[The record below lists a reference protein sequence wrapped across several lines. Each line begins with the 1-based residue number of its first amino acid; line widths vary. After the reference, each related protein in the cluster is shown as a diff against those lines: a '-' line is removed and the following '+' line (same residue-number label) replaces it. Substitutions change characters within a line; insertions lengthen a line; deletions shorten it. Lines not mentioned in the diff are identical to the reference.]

1 MKRLILLFC
10 LLFLTFLLSVFI
22 FPFYPTSIADF
33 VGNGNLLNTANFKN
47 NQLTNDSGQLCFF
60 LNNNNTFNAKNYL
73 IPLFKDI
80 DYQLSIKSKFN
91 INDTNAVLDFFVND
105 RYLTR
110 VQITNKFWTSYSKT
124 FKVKENIYGF
134 GRDVPKF
141 SIKCFCSNSNSVSIA
156 SFKISCAPFYKHA
169 LRTFSSKKT
178 KENIDNITNLVYQTE
193 IFKNNDF
200 KQGLKYWNAEGN
212 ICLTNIGSSVYA
224 CVSHDGNKKSRI
236 YQTINAVSGQIY
248 RLSFDLLS
256 SNKGAFVICRSHIG
270 GKEKYYWCKKPSGL
284 NKYSWEFVCSQTGKN
299 SIYFDCINKGDYF
312 YSNPKLVL
320 INSKKRI
327 FYETSVSICLVL
339 FLFAFIFLLRSNCFN

>member
-47 NQLTNDSGQLCFF
+47 NQLKNDSGQLCFF

-110 VQITNKFWTSYSKT
+110 VQITNKIWTSYSKT

-141 SIKCFCSNSNSVSIA
+141 SIKCFCSNSNSISIA

-178 KENIDNITNLVYQTE
+178 KENIDIITNLVYQTE

-200 KQGLKYWNAEGN
+200 KQGLKYWNVEGN
-212 ICLTNIGSSVYA
+212 VYLTNIESSVYA

-270 GKEKYYWCKKPSGL
+270 
-284 NKYSWEFVCSQTGKN
+284 N
-299 SIYFDCINKGDYF
+299 
-312 YSNPKLVL
+312 
-320 INSKKRI
+320 
-327 FYETSVSICLVL
+327 
-339 FLFAFIFLLRSNCFN
+339 